1 MPGILG
7 EPTILHDLER
17 INMERITIAAIFAGQ
32 ESLGGQTVTVMGWAR
47 TIRDMKTFG
56 FIELNDGS
64 CLKNL
69 QVVMD
74 AGLLDNYKEIT
85 SQNVGAALIVRG
97 EVVLT
102 PEAKQPLEV
111 KAASIE
117 VEGPSTP
124 DYPLQKK
131 RHSVEYL
138 RTIQHLRPRTNLF
151 SAAFRVRSVAAH
163 AVHCFFQDRGFVYVH
178 TPLITGSD
186 CEGAGEMF
194 QVTTLDLNN
203 PPRTQ
208 DGQVDYSKD
217 FFGKQT
223 SLTVSG
229 QLNAENFAMAF
240 GNVYTFGPTFRAENS
255 NTQRHAAEF
264 WMIEPEMAFADLSD
278 YMDNAEAMI
287 KHVIR
292 TVLEK
297 CPDEIAFF
305 NSFVDKGLKE
315 RLEHVASSDFGR
327 VSYTEAVEIL
337 KKNNDKFD
345 FKVEWGVD
353 LQTEHERYL
362 TEQVYQRPVF
372 VTDYP
377 KEIKAFYMRLND
389 DGKTVAAADC
399 LVPGIGEI
407 IGGSQR
413 EERYQILEARMKE
426 LSMDPHDYW
435 WYLDLRR
442 FGSCRHAGY
451 GLGFERM
458 VMYLT
463 GINNIRDTLPHP
475 RTVGNAEF

>member
-1 MPGILG
+1 
-7 EPTILHDLER
+7 
-17 INMERITIAAIFAGQ
+17 MERTTISQIFADQ
-32 ESLGGQTVTVMGWAR
+32 EQFGGQTVTVCGWAR

-64 CLKNL
+64 CFRNL
-69 QVVMD
+69 QIVMD
-74 AGLLDNYKEIT
+74 ANVLGNYKEIAG
-85 SQNVGAALIVRG
+85 QNVGAALIVTG
-97 EVVLT
+97 TVVLT

-111 KAASIE
+111 KADTIV

-138 RTIQHLRPRTNLF
+138 RTIAHLRPRTNLF

-163 AVHCFFQDRGFVYVH
+163 AIHTFFQDRGFVYVH
-178 TPLITGSD
+178 TPIITASD

-194 QVTTLDLNN
+194 QVTTLDMNN
-203 PPRTQ
+203 PPRLA
-208 DGQVDYSKD
+208 DGSVDWSQD
-217 FFGKQT
+217 FFGKRAN
-223 SLTVSG
+223 LTVSG

-264 WMIEPEMAFADLSD
+264 WMIEPEMAFCDLAGD
-278 YMDNAEAMI
+278 MEVAEDMI
-287 KHVIR
+287 KYIIN
-292 TVLEK
+292 TVMEK
-297 CPDEIAFF
+297 CPDEMDFF
-305 NSFVDKGLKE
+305 SSFVDKGLKE
-315 RLEHVASSDFGR
+315 RLQHVASSDFGR
-327 VSYTEAVEIL
+327 VTYTDAVEIL

-345 FKVEWGVD
+345 YKVEWGCD

-362 TEQVYQRPVF
+362 TEQVFKKPVF

-377 KEIKAFYMRLND
+377 KDIKAFYMRLND

-413 EERYQILEARMKE
+413 EERLDLLEARIRE
-426 LSMDPHDYW
+426 LGMDPKDYW

-442 FGSCRHAGY
+442 YGSCKHAGF

-463 GINNIRDTLPHP
+463 GISNIRDVELHP
-475 RTVGNAEF
+475 RTVGNADF

>member
-1 MPGILG
+1 MKR
-7 EPTILHDLER
+7 T
-17 INMERITIAAIFAGQ
+17 TIAQIFADQGAF
-32 ESLGGQTVTVMGWAR
+32 GGQTVTVCGWAR

-64 CLKNL
+64 CFRNL
-69 QVVMD
+69 QVVFAD
-74 AGLLDNYKEIT
+74 GEVANFKEI
-85 SQNVGAALIVRG
+85 SKCNVGTSFVVTG
-97 EVVLT
+97 TVVLT
-102 PEAKQPLEV
+102 PGAKQPLEV
-111 KAASIE
+111 KAATIT
-117 VEGPSTP
+117 VEGASTP

-178 TPLITGSD
+178 TPIITASD

-194 QVTTLDLNN
+194 QVTTLDMNN
-203 PPRTQ
+203 PPRLA
-208 DGQVDYSKD
+208 DGSVDWSQD
-217 FFGKQT
+217 FFGKRAN
-223 SLTVSG
+223 LTVSG

-264 WMIEPEMAFADLSD
+264 WMIEPEMAFCDLEGD
-278 YMDNAEAMI
+278 MNVAEAMI
-287 KHVIR
+287 KYIIN
-292 TVLEK
+292 TVLER
-297 CPDEIAFF
+297 CPQEMQFF
-305 NSFVDKGLKE
+305 NSFVDKGLLE
-315 RLEHVASSDFGR
+315 RLQHVASSDFGR
-327 VSYTEAVEIL
+327 VTYTEAVEIL

-345 FKVEWGVD
+345 FKVEWGTD

-362 TEQVYQRPVF
+362 TEQVFQRPVF

-377 KEIKAFYMRLND
+377 KDIKAFYMRLND
-389 DGKTVAAADC
+389 DGKTVAATDC

-413 EERYQILEARMKE
+413 EERLDVLEARIKE
-426 LSMDPHDYW
+426 LGMNPEDYSA
-435 WYLDLRR
+435 YLDLRR
-442 FGSCRHAGY
+442 YGSCKHAGF

-463 GINNIRDTLPHP
+463 GISNIRDVLPHP
-475 RTVGNAEF
+475 RTVGSAEF

>member
-1 MPGILG
+1 
-7 EPTILHDLER
+7 
-17 INMERITIAAIFAGQ
+17 MERTVIAALFADQ
-32 ESLGGQTVTVMGWAR
+32 EALGGQTITVCGWAR

-64 CLKNL
+64 CFKNL

-74 AGLLDNYKEIT
+74 ANTLDNYKEIAG
-85 SQNVGAALIVRG
+85 QNVGAALIVTG
-97 EVVLT
+97 TVVLT
-102 PEAKQPLEV
+102 PQAKQPLEV
-111 KAASIE
+111 KAASIA
-117 VEGPSTP
+117 VEGPSAP

-131 RHSVEYL
+131 RHSVEFL

-163 AVHCFFQDRGFVYVH
+163 AIHCFFQDRGFVYAH
-178 TPLITGSD
+178 TPLITASD

-194 QVTTLDLNN
+194 QVTTLDLANV
-203 PPRTQ
+203 PMTE
-208 DGQVDYSKD
+208 DGQVDYSQD
-217 FFGKQT
+217 FFGKKA

-255 NTQRHAAEF
+255 NTARHAAEF
-264 WMIEPEMAFADLSD
+264 WMVEPEMAFADLND
-278 YMDNAEAMI
+278 YMDTAEDMI
-287 KHVIR
+287 KYIIR
-292 TVLEK
+292 FVMER
-297 CPDEIAFF
+297 CPDEMNFF

-327 VSYTEAVEIL
+327 VSYTEAVELL
-337 KKNNDKFD
+337 KKVNDKFD
-345 FKVEWGVD
+345 YKVEWGCD
-353 LQTEHERYL
+353 LQTEHELYL
-362 TEQVYQRPVF
+362 TEQVFKKPVF

-377 KEIKAFYMRLND
+377 KEIKAFYMRQND

-413 EERYQILEARMKE
+413 EERLDVLEARIRE
-426 LSMDPHDYW
+426 LGMNPEDYK
-435 WYLDLRR
+435 YYCDLRR
-442 FGSCRHAGY
+442 YGSCRHAGY

-463 GINNIRDTLPHP
+463 GIGNIRDVELHP